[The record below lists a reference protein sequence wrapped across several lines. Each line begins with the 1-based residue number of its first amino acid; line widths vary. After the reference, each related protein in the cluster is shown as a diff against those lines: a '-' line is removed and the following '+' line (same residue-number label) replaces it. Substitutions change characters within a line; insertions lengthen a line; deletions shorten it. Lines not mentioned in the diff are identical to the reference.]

1 MLRFKTSPYIANG
14 DVDPGPPSVADQ
26 FAEIM
31 VHICLDYDLEP
42 DVLGAAQDVLQAL
55 KAKGKKRVRTGPRS
69 HLAGGR
75 VSSGSSALAIQPVR
89 SLSTLPSEHISAL
102 SMLAVSE

>member
-1 MLRFKTSPYIANG
+1 MLRSKTSPYIANG
-14 DVDPGPPSVADQ
+14 DVSPGPPSVADQ

-55 KAKGKKRVRTGPRS
+55 KAKAKKRVEPDREANLPPV
-69 HLAGGR
+69 
-75 VSSGSSALAIQPVR
+75 VSRAARPPWPFNQFDL
-89 SLSTLPSEHISAL
+89 
-102 SMLAVSE
+102 

>member
-1 MLRFKTSPYIANG
+1 MLRSKTSPYFKTSPHIANG

-31 VHICLDYDLEP
+31 FHICLDYDLEP

-55 KAKGKKRVRTGPRS
+55 KAKGKKRVEPDRE
-69 HLAGGR
+69 A
-75 VSSGSSALAIQPVR
+75 
-89 SLSTLPSEHISAL
+89 TLPTVVSRAARPPWLFSESDL
-102 SMLAVSE
+102 

>member
-1 MLRFKTSPYIANG
+1 MLGSKTRPYIAND
-14 DVDPGPPSVADQ
+14 DVDPRPHSVADQ

-55 KAKGKKRVRTGPRS
+55 KAKGKKRVE
-69 HLAGGR
+69 LDQEA
-75 VSSGSSALAIQPVR
+75 
-89 SLSTLPSEHISAL
+89 TLP
-102 SMLAVSE
+102 AVVSRAARPTWPFSQSDL